1 MPVTLK
7 DIAEKA
13 QVSIRTASRA
23 LNASGPVKAEI
34 AERILAIAREC
45 NYTPNMAARNL
56 RKQSTNIIGL
66 VYSGNLSEAGQRLQM
81 LIEEELSTQKYN
93 ILLASL
99 PPEQTDLEALLSNW
113 RGIAEAVI
121 FTAWNPSF
129 RVNELKKFNMKTVFI
144 DCDVRSHD
152 FHQVRIDRASGVKD
166 AVLAMIHSGCRR
178 IAHVSDLFSEGRGQ
192 GFRQAIESAGR
203 PVEYITIQ
211 SPNLTMDS
219 GYCAGEKVLAN
230 KADAVFFDTDR
241 MALGFY
247 RFCYERHVKI
257 PAEIAVA
264 GFDNDSAG
272 AFANPSLS
280 SVGHPYKT
288 MVKKAIELLNE
299 NTAGVFVYPTEF
311 IARESI
317 TQK

>member
-34 AERILAIAREC
+34 AERVLAIAREY

-81 LIEEELSTQKYN
+81 LIEEELSTKKYN

-99 PPEQTDLEALLSNW
+99 PSEQADLEKLLSNW

-121 FTAWNPSF
+121 FTAWNTSF
-129 RVNELKKFNMKTVFI
+129 AVDELKKLNMKTVFI
-144 DCDVRSHD
+144 DCDVRNRD

-166 AVLAMIHSGCRR
+166 AVLAMIHAGCRR
-178 IAHVSDLFSEGRGQ
+178 IAHVSDLFSEGRGE
-192 GFRQAIESAGR
+192 GFRQAIEGAGN
-203 PVEYITIQ
+203 PVEYITIR
-211 SPNLTMDS
+211 SPNLAMDS
-219 GYCAGEKVLAN
+219 GYRAGEKVLTSG
-230 KADAVFFDTDR
+230 ADAVFFDTDR

-247 RFCYERHVKI
+247 RFCYERHIKI
-257 PAEIAVA
+257 PEQIAVA
-264 GFDNDSAG
+264 AFDNDSAG
-272 AFANPSLS
+272 AYANPSLS
-280 SVGHPYKT
+280 SVGHPYKA

-311 IARESI
+311 IRRESI